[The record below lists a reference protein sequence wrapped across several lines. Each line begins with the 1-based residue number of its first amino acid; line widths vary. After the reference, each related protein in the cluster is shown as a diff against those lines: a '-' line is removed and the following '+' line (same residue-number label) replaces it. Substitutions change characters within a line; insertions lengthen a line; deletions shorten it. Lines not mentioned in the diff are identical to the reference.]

1 MSNINLIGA
10 KNLRKIRRDLGLKQ
24 RELECENAQNISQLE
39 TGVKA
44 ITEDISAP
52 ALFQRITQ
60 IMKERGL
67 TLPYEVTI
75 DLLLGTTNIITNDL
89 LKRLKAARIVSLKMV
104 QEIDDTLKDL
114 SKEDS
119 ISFLNDT
126 ILILG
131 ENDCAN
137 AELIMKYSLKFLKLD
152 SDLKAYKWLI
162 NAYSWLNKHEDVVNI
177 AKIIEEDIDRCKDKE
192 IKYSCYR
199 NIARALYYEEKDD
212 ECLYYLKKLKL
223 LGKDSEFFYLTL
235 ESAIFR
241 RRGNNE
247 RAEKVYLKILDKA
260 ILKNENDYI
269 VDSISNLS
277 GLYEEMGL
285 IEKAREYANK
295 AISSIRV
302 STERTFIFN
311 AYYNAFEVY
320 IKHFSNEIEE
330 IEQFLCK
337 ALPLAIEMNLTQWVD
352 KLFEKSFNM
361 YFEKGEYN
369 KISNILK
376 QVNTI
381 NIKSEILEKLIG
393 KIGQSL

>member
-52 ALFQRITQ
+52 ALFERITQ

-89 LKRLKAARIVSLKMV
+89 LKRLKAARIISLKMV

-119 ISFLNDT
+119 ISFLNDA

-131 ENDCAN
+131 ENDCVN

-162 NAYSWLNKHEDVVNI
+162 NSYSWLNKHEDVVNI
-177 AKIIEEDIDRCKDKE
+177 AKTIEEDIDRCKDKE

-199 NIARALYYEEKDD
+199 NISRALYYEEKDD
-212 ECLYYLKKLKL
+212 ECLHYLKKLKL

-260 ILKNENDYI
+260 TLKNENDYI

-277 GLYEEMGL
+277 GLYEEMGS

-330 IEQFLCK
+330 IEQFLFK

-393 KIGQSL
+393 KIG